1 MTKKKLFALCV
12 GINEYPKGVSDLAGC
27 VTDAENWRTFIET
40 HYQSFSPEIVLL
52 KNEQAQRAAVIDA
65 FRQHLAQARDGDIV
79 FFHYSGHGSQENAP
93 VAYHEFFPSGKNE
106 TLVLSDSRI
115 SDENG
120 HLLGYDLADKELGRL
135 LEEVAENKPDLNIIV
150 SLDCC
155 HAGSGT
161 RDDVQLKG
169 HRQRPGRKD
178 EARAIETYI
187 PEIFT
192 GDKVRL
198 PSSKHV
204 LLAACTREQKAWETT
219 QGTGLFTSCLMK
231 VLNQYGTAISYA
243 ELYIQTRKLMRETTN
258 IQDPQLEVY
267 ERYNANQ
274 VIFTG
279 ELMGA
284 NTRYM
289 RKLHQ
294 VDGQWMLDF
303 GQIQGMP
310 HDEMTEVALYKQVQ
324 DLKNNKVSGNAKS
337 VQVLADKTVMEIE
350 DVTATH
356 DEFVALFLKPPVIP
370 MNVRVYAE
378 EAVYQMLNIVFEDYD
393 SMHFHLIRVE
403 ETFGYT
409 VEIVNPEIRYFT
421 QVSVLNKTGEPIIPV
436 PGDYQLVIAEGQ
448 VFVVD
453 SHQRIVQGI
462 SNGYVNKK
470 NIRLLFQVLDD
481 IAQWERFAR
490 LQNNHPKLDT
500 HKIAFNIYDEQS
512 NELEAHELTTHFT
525 QTLKAGVEE
534 DEGTWTGFKFS
545 LKVKNNSLQGLHFL
559 LVYLDENYEIAPL
572 VNEYIQPGPDAVTL
586 LADQETWIDS
596 YNNEGPKTIYHKR
609 LDAYFVDRST
619 ITFKLI
625 ISTERLDDFALTQ
638 APLDIG
644 SSLGSK
650 GLKSRAKMPTQRRVK
665 NDWFSKTITIHAL
678 RQRAKLATQDIDLGE
693 QKRIKVKGNAKV
705 SGDLRLNESKT
716 GDRSVNP
723 KAFLADSLSLY
734 EGSLIN
740 LGGDESFNDLLEI
753 KDIQGSE
760 YLVEN
765 PLEIVLHESVTENE
779 MLYPLVFDGTHL
791 LPLGNAYT
799 EGSNTYISINEIP
812 EEDEESRSLGK
823 SLKLAFLKIALKRHP
838 DKLYQL
844 AWVEYIDKKDK
855 NGREIISRHKGLD
868 EVGVKV
874 KKAQKILLLVHGIIG
889 DTEDMAMA
897 IKDTVL
903 DKGYDLVLSF
913 DYENLNSSIEKDISW
928 SLKEQL
934 TRVGF
939 QAEDGKE
946 LHVLAQGMG
955 SLVVRWM
962 IERRGGNKFVDR
974 LILVGPPNA
983 GSVLGNLEIY
993 RKFATIAMGVAVG
1006 VLLPVM
1012 GWAAGLLK
1020 GINMALKQ
1028 GKKLTTTLAEMH
1040 EGSTFIRDLNES
1052 DDPNIPYYII
1062 AGDVRLYDLVE
1073 GSDFSKLKEKM
1084 FKKFG
1089 TFVNRGEAN
1098 DMVVELAS
1106 MKRAG
1111 KNSQVELL
1119 QVACHYWNY
1128 FYEEASLK
1136 AIQGLL

>member
-27 VTDAENWRTFIET
+27 VTDAENWQSFIET

-52 KNEQAQRAAVIDA
+52 KNEQAQRAALIDV
-65 FRQHLAQARDGDIV
+65 FRKHLAQARDGDIV

-93 VAYHEFFPSGKNE
+93 AAYHEFFPSGKNE

-120 HLLGYDLADKELGRL
+120 LLLGYDLADKELGRL

-161 RDDVQLKG
+161 RDDDQLEG

-178 EARAIETYI
+178 EARAVETYI

-192 GDKVRL
+192 GDKVRQ

-204 LLAACTREQKAWETT
+204 LLAACTREQKAWETA

-231 VLNQYGTAISYA
+231 VLDKYGHAISYA
-243 ELYIQTRKLMRETTN
+243 DLYIQARRLMRETTN

-267 ERYNANQ
+267 EKYNANQ

-279 ELMGA
+279 ELMEV
-284 NTRYM
+284 NTRYV

-294 VDGQWMLDF
+294 IDNQWILDF

-310 HDEMTEVALYKQVQ
+310 HDETTEVALYKQEQ
-324 DLKNNKVSGNAKS
+324 DLKNNEVSGNAKS
-337 VQVLADKTVMEIE
+337 VQVLTDKTVMEVE
-350 DVTATH
+350 DGIATN
-356 DEFVALFLKPPVIP
+356 DELIALFLKPPVAP
-370 MNVRVYAE
+370 MSVWVYGE
-378 EAVYQMLNIVFEDYD
+378 EVVYQMVKTAFKEYD
-393 SMHFHLIRVE
+393 SMYFDLIRVE
-403 ETFGYT
+403 EALGHTIE
-409 VEIVNPEIRYFT
+409 VVNPEIRYFT
-421 QVSVLNKTGEPIIPV
+421 QVSVLSKTGEPIIPT
-436 PGDYQLVIAEGQ
+436 PGNYQLVITEGRL
-448 VFVVD
+448 FVID
-453 SHQRIVQGI
+453 SYQRMIQGI
-462 SNGYVNKK
+462 GKGYVNEK

-481 IAQWERFAR
+481 IAQWERFTR
-490 LQNNHPKLDT
+490 LQNNQPKLDP
-500 HKIAFNIYDEQS
+500 HKVAFDIYDEQG
-512 NELEAHELTTHFT
+512 NELETNELTTCFT

-534 DEGTWTGFKFS
+534 DEGAWTGFKFS
-545 LKVKNNSLQGLHFL
+545 LKVKNNSSQGLHFS
-559 LVYLDENYEIAPL
+559 LVYLDENYEITPL
-572 VNEYIQPGPDAVTL
+572 VNEYIQPGTEPVNL

-596 YNNEGPKTIYHKR
+596 YNEGVKINYLKR
-609 LDAYFVDRST
+609 LDAYFADRST

-625 ISTERLDDFALTQ
+625 VSTERLDDFALKQ
-638 APLDIG
+638 SPVDIG
-644 SSLGSK
+644 LSLGSK
-650 GLKSRAKMPTQRRVK
+650 GLKSRTKAPTQRRVK
-665 NDWFSKTITIHAL
+665 NDWFTKTITIHAL
-678 RQRAKLATQDIDLGE
+678 RRRAKLDKQDIELGE
-693 QKRIKVKGNAKV
+693 QKRVKVKGNTKV

-716 GDRSVNP
+716 GDRSANQG
-723 KAFLADSLSLY
+723 KFLAANLSRH
-734 EGSLIN
+734 EGSLVN
-740 LGGDESFNDLLEI
+740 LGGDEEISDLLEI
-753 KDIQGSE
+753 KDIEGSE
-760 YLVEN
+760 HLAEN
-765 PLEIVLHESVTENE
+765 PLEIVLNESVAEDE
-779 MLYPLVFDGTHL
+779 MLCPLVYDGTHI

-799 EGSNTYISINEIP
+799 ENGNTYISINEIP

-823 SLKLAFLKIALKRHP
+823 SLKLAFFKIALKRHP

-855 NGREIISRHKGLD
+855 NGREIINRHKGHD
-868 EVGVKV
+868 EVIAKV
-874 KKAQKILLLVHGIIG
+874 KEAQKVLLLVHGIIG
-889 DTEDMAMA
+889 DTEDMAIA
-897 IKDTVL
+897 VKEAVL
-903 DKGYDLVLSF
+903 GKGYDLVLCF

-928 SLKEQL
+928 SLKDQL
-934 TRVGF
+934 ERVGF

-955 SLVVRWM
+955 SLVARWM

-974 LILVGPPNA
+974 LILVGPPNT

-993 RKFATIAMGVAVG
+993 RKFAAMAMGVAVG
-1006 VLLPVM
+1006 VVLPFM
-1012 GWAAGLLK
+1012 SWAAGLLK

-1052 DDPNIPYYII
+1052 DDPKIPYYII
-1062 AGDVRLYDLVE
+1062 AGDVRQYDPVE

-1089 TFVNRGEAN
+1089 TFVNGGEAN

-1111 KNSQVELL
+1111 KNSQVELV